1 MYESIYSKN
10 WTGKHITPEFKAKVL
25 EICKKLRMDP
35 DILMAIMAFESGF
48 DPAARNK
55 ASGATGLIQF
65 MEPTANK
72 LGTTTKALAEM
83 SAVKQLDY
91 VYSHYKPYA
100 GKIHSIGDAY
110 MVTFMP
116 IAVGKNGDFI
126 LGIKDSDRIISG
138 NLTYGKVYS
147 QNSALDVDGD
157 GRITKAEA
165 VGFIERIIA
174 SKLPK

>member
-1 MYESIYSKN
+1 
-10 WTGKHITPEFKAKVL
+10 
-25 EICKKLRMDP
+25 
-35 DILMAIMAFESGF
+35 
-48 DPAARNK
+48 
-55 ASGATGLIQF
+55 
-65 MEPTANK
+65 
-72 LGTTTKALAEM
+72 
-83 SAVKQLDY
+83 
-91 VYSHYKPYA
+91 
-100 GKIHSIGDAY
+100 

-165 VGFIERIIA
+165 VGFIERIHRWI
-174 SKLPK
+174 SNIRKKFSSGYWR